1 MISAQALLAFKHK
14 DNITINTYN
23 VTSYDDATKWGTK
36 LSYEVWDLS
45 AEECNG
51 NITIFGKWKLP
62 EKTEMVNQIW
72 QVGPGI
78 TDKGLPLPHDKNLD
92 NFNAKGMLQ
101 LLGTQ
106 SGASPTPS
114 PSPAAPSPS
123 TAGLVP
129 GAPAPAPAGK
139 KKSASTRIGGRI
151 SVGFYM
157 GLAVTLWSFI
167 VF

>member
-1 MISAQALLAFKHK
+1 MIKQ
-14 DNITINTYN
+14 
-23 VTSYDDATKWGTK
+23 
-36 LSYEVWDLS
+36 
-45 AEECNG
+45 
-51 NITIFGKWKLP
+51 
-62 EKTEMVNQIW
+62 VNQIW

-78 TDKGLPLPHDKNLD
+78 TEKGLPLPHDKNVD
-92 NFNAKGMLQ
+92 NLNAKGMLQ

-114 PSPAAPSPS
+114 PSP
-123 TAGLVP
+123 AGLVP

-151 SVGFYM
+151 GVGFYM
-157 GLAVTLWSFI
+157 GLVVILGSLI